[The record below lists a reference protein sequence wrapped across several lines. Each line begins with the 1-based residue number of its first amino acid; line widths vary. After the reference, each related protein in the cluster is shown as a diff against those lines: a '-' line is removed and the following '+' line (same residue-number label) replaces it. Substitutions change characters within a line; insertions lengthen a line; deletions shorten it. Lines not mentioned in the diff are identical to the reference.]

1 MRKEKV
7 ICKATGAELDVSL
20 GFYPDFVRILNATD
34 KTELVWSGA
43 NLTGML
49 YGMTVA
55 AAGDKA
61 AAAAGYGVTLYE
73 GAGVLG
79 AADATIVVKKDD
91 DVKGT
96 VTTFTVGS
104 TANKTGNVDVVL
116 DTATVGV
123 GSKIIMSDGKICTIV
138 ALTSNGEQANE
149 ITLDVLPTLT
159 VNTVDRITS
168 MYTHRGAVA
177 TDAPAKGIKIGAS
190 AVVNDTDGDVLVIE
204 AELY

>member
-1 MRKEKV
+1 MRKEKI
-7 ICKATGAELDVSL
+7 ICKATGAELDVAI
-20 GFYPDFVRILNATD
+20 GFYPDFVRIVNVTD

-79 AADATIVVKKDD
+79 AADATIIVKKDD
-91 DVKGT
+91 DVKGNA
-96 VTTFTVGS
+96 TTFTVGS
-104 TANKTGNVDVVL
+104 TSNKTGNFDL
-116 DTATVGV
+116 AIDAALVGV
-123 GSKIIMSDGKICTIV
+123 GSRIVMGGKISTIV
-138 ALTSNGEQANE
+138 AITSTGAAANQV
-149 ITLDVLPTLT
+149 TLDVLPDLT
-159 VNTVDRITS
+159 VNKIDSITS
-168 MYTHRGAVA
+168 MFTHRGTVA
-177 TDAPAKGIKIGAS
+177 TDSPAKGIKIGAS